1 MPPVAPPV
9 PPVELGMAAEEAGL
23 DPTAEVA
30 KVVGTEAGH
39 EEAAPE

>member
-1 MPPVAPPV
+1 V
-9 PPVELGMAAEEAGL
+9 PLLELGMLAEEAGL

-39 EEAAPE
+39 EEAGGC